1 MQHKI
6 VNMLDP
12 QSHHNLPPSPK
23 GLLPVAHSIWSHHE
37 TITLWNSLCQ
47 HSQPADRSIYR
58 SFAISINISIDD
70 RIIYRNI
77 DDRNIDDRYRR
88 YPYHPIDI
96 VTSIDIVRYIDR
108 SFDRFSIVR
117 SIYLSYDISS
127 IDRYRSS
134 IYRRAIYR
142 RAISIKRYRS
152 IYLSSIDIA
161 RYIGRTIDR
170 SIDISYD
177 VDRSLYL
184 SSIIFARSIFRSVYR
199 AIYIYQRSKYRP
211 IDRYRYIDRYTCR
224 SMFERSI
231 DPSIYLSIEYRSLDT
246 YWSLYRRSIYRS
258 IDIDRHIY
266 LDRRSESFDRKYDRP
281 IDIST
286 DITIDRSKYRP
297 IEISIYIDR
306 STIDISI
313 DIDLYSLRSIYRSIY
328 RSIERSI

>member
-12 QSHHNLPPSPK
+12 QSHHPPPPPPHPPPPHPSPK

-70 RIIYRNI
+70 RNIYRNI

-88 YPYHPIDI
+88 YPYRPIDI

-117 SIYLSYDISS
+117 SIYLSYDRSIYRTIYRS

-152 IYLSSIDIA
+152 IYLSSNDIA
-161 RYIGRTIDR
+161 RYIGRTIYR

-199 AIYIYQRSKYRP
+199 AIYIST
-211 IDRYRYIDRYTCR
+211 IEISTD
-224 SMFERSI
+224 RSI
-231 DPSIYLSIEYRSLDT
+231 SLH
-246 YWSLYRRSIYRS
+246 RSIYMS
-258 IDIDRHIY
+258 IDVRTIYRSFDIFIDR
-266 LDRRSESFDRKYDRP
+266 
-281 IDIST
+281 
-286 DITIDRSKYRP
+286 
-297 IEISIYIDR
+297 ISIVRYILIAL
-306 STIDISI
+306 SSVDISI
-313 DIDLYSLRSIYRSIY
+313 DRYWSTYLSRSSISIVRS
-328 RSIERSI
+328 

>member
-23 GLLPVAHSIWSHHE
+23 GLLPVAHSIWSHYE

-70 RIIYRNI
+70 RNIYRNI
-77 DDRNIDDRYRR
+77 DDRNIDDRCRR
-88 YPYHPIDI
+88 YPYRPIDI

-117 SIYLSYDISS
+117 SIYLSYDIS
-127 IDRYRSS
+127 IDRCRSS

-142 RAISIKRYRS
+142 IAISIKRYRS

-161 RYIGRTIDR
+161 RYIGRTMDR
-170 SIDISYD
+170 SIDVSYD

-199 AIYIYQRSKYRP
+199 AIYIS
-211 IDRYRYIDRYTCR
+211 T
-224 SMFERSI
+224 
-231 DPSIYLSIEYRSLDT
+231 IE
-246 YWSLYRRSIYRS
+246 
-258 IDIDRHIY
+258 
-266 LDRRSESFDRKYDRP
+266 
-281 IDIST
+281 IST
-286 DITIDRSKYRP
+286 D
-297 IEISIYIDR
+297 
-306 STIDISI
+306 
-313 DIDLYSLRSIYRSIY
+313 RSIS
-328 RSIERSI
+328 